1 MFVNKGE
8 RNTSR
13 FFSCAASWGISRK
26 TSIWYGKAPILSY
39 PLPHPSTFLAKIS
52 RPPPPFLSILKKSNH
67 SCRWEEGGR
76 VRTMVTFWF
85 LENLL
90 TLPILR
96 PSSLILCYFEFFPA
110 LPCYWELHDDWILNI
125 EKGDSMLAK
134 WTKMWQENVQC
145 NVFI

>member
-1 MFVNKGE
+1 MRNPQKTPNMIWQSPPFVL
-8 RNTSR
+8 
-13 FFSCAASWGISRK
+13 
-26 TSIWYGKAPILSY
+26 PPPP
-39 PLPHPSTFLAKIS
+39 PLPFSSKNFQPP
-52 RPPPPFLSILKKSNH
+52 PPPPFLSILKKSNP

-125 EKGDSMLAK
+125 EKVDCMLAK